1 MNDLNFIIANNLKK
15 IRDGRKLSLDKLSE
29 ITGVSKSMLGQIER
43 GESNPTVTTLKKIT
57 AGLKI
62 SFTALLDSPKP
73 KVDIVKF
80 DDIVPITED
89 NGRYRVYP
97 IFQFDEN
104 RRFEIY
110 IVEFDKGSNLKAV
123 AHPDGTQELI
133 TVFEGELK
141 VSLGNEEFIVGKGDS
156 IRFFADKP
164 HIYSNRH
171 FSLTRLSLVLYYSIH

>member
-1 MNDLNFIIANNLKK
+1 MNDLNFIIANNLKT
-15 IRDGRKLSLDKLSE
+15 IREGRKLSLDKLSE

-57 AGLKI
+57 VGLKI
-62 SFTALLDSPKP
+62 SFTALLDNPRP

-80 DDIVPITED
+80 DDILPITED
-89 NGRYRVYP
+89 DGRYRVYP
-97 IFQFDEN
+97 VFPFDEY

-110 IVEFDKGSNLKAV
+110 IVEFDVESSLKAS
-123 AHPDGTQELI
+123 AHPDGTEEFI

-141 VSLGNEEFIVGKGDS
+141 VSLENEEFIIKKGDS

-164 HIYSNRH
+164 HIYSNIYT
-171 FSLTRLSLVLYYSIH
+171 SLTRLSLILYYPV